1 MKKLELNDKEKL
13 LMYGLVTYPHSTD
26 KQLSEQLNLKHSTV
40 TSIRHRLRKNE
51 YFRSII
57 IPNLQSM
64 GCKMLV
70 TIYTD
75 FSPLIPLD
83 ERVEI
88 TGRTIEVFDEIFL
101 SVGDQDKGF
110 SLSLSKDYASIGKIN
125 DIRTETFGG
134 RGLLEDQYPNMVVF
148 PFEISKIYRFFNFSH
163 LLKESF
169 DLDFETE
176 ETFGSVE
183 ISNREDS
190 NFSETE
196 KSVYFMI
203 VKYPEL
209 SDSSIGREIGISRH
223 TVSRLKR
230 RFRNENLIRRVTLP
244 NLNKLNFEILT
255 FFHIRFDPSNPPDIE
270 RDESAS
276 LMSNSTILFASR
288 MFESVMVS
296 IHKNYDSYKRDRT
309 NILQILKE
317 NKWIVENPIINS
329 YSLNS
334 LIFIKDFKFAP
345 ITGKILGYDFLI

>member
-1 MKKLELNDKEKL
+1 MKKLELNNKEKL
-13 LMYGLVTYPHSTD
+13 TLYGIVKYPNSTD
-26 KQLSEQLNLKHSTV
+26 KQLSEKLNLKHSTI
-40 TSIRHRLRKNE
+40 TSIKHRLRKNE

-57 IPNLQSM
+57 IPNLQNM

-110 SLSLSKDYASIGKIN
+110 SLSLSKDYATIGKIN
-125 DIRTETFGG
+125 DIRTVTFGG
-134 RGLLEDQYPNMVVF
+134 RGLLENKYPNMIIF
-148 PFEISKIYRFFNFSH
+148 PFEISKVYRFFNFSY
-163 LLKESF
+163 LLREF
-169 DLDFETE
+169 FNLDFKLDKK
-176 ETFGSVE
+176 FSDVE
-183 ISNREDS
+183 ITDVEDIS
-190 NFSETE
+190 FSETE
-196 KSVYFMI
+196 KSIFFLLI
-203 VKYPEL
+203 KYPEL
-209 SDSSIGREIGISRH
+209 SDSSIGRELGISRH

-230 RFRNENLIRRVTLP
+230 RFRTENLIRRVTLP
-244 NLNKLNFEILT
+244 NLKKLRFEILT
-255 FFHIRFDPSNPPDIE
+255 FFHIRFDPSNPPNIE
-270 RDESAS
+270 RDEAAS
-276 LMSNSTILFASR
+276 LMSNSTIFFATR

-296 IHKNYDSYKRDRT
+296 IYSNYDSYKNDRT
-309 NILQILKE
+309 NIMQILKE

>member
-1 MKKLELNDKEKL
+1 MKKLELNNKEKL
-13 LMYGLVTYPHSTD
+13 TLYGLVTYPYSTD
-26 KQLSEQLNLKHSTV
+26 KQLSEQLNLKHSTI

-57 IPNLQSM
+57 IPNLQNM

-110 SLSLSKDYASIGKIN
+110 SLSLSKDYATIGKIN
-125 DIRTETFGG
+125 DIRTITFGG
-134 RGLLEDQYPNMVVF
+134 RGLLEDKYPNMVVF
-148 PFEISKIYRFFNFSH
+148 PFEISKVYRFFNFSY

-169 DLDFETE
+169 NLDLETE
-176 ETFGSVE
+176 ETFRYVE
-183 ISNREDS
+183 ISNREDI

-196 KSVYFMI
+196 KSVYFML

-223 TVSRLKR
+223 TISRLKR
-230 RFRNENLIRRVTLP
+230 RFRSENLIRRVTLP
-244 NLNKLNFEILT
+244 DLKKLNFEILT

-270 RDESAS
+270 RDEAAS

-296 IHKNYDSYKRDRT
+296 IYSNYDSYKRDRT
-309 NILQILKE
+309 NITQILKE
-317 NKWIVENPIINS
+317 NKWIVENPVINS

>member
-1 MKKLELNDKEKL
+1 
-13 LMYGLVTYPHSTD
+13 
-26 KQLSEQLNLKHSTV
+26 
-40 TSIRHRLRKNE
+40 
-51 YFRSII
+51 
-57 IPNLQSM
+57 
-64 GCKMLV
+64 
-70 TIYTD
+70 
-75 FSPLIPLD
+75 
-83 ERVEI
+83 
-88 TGRTIEVFDEIFL
+88 
-101 SVGDQDKGF
+101 
-110 SLSLSKDYASIGKIN
+110 
-125 DIRTETFGG
+125 
-134 RGLLEDQYPNMVVF
+134 
-148 PFEISKIYRFFNFSH
+148 
-163 LLKESF
+163 
-169 DLDFETE
+169 
-176 ETFGSVE
+176 
-183 ISNREDS
+183 
-190 NFSETE
+190 
-196 KSVYFMI
+196 MI

-230 RFRNENLIRRVTLP
+230 RFRNENLIRRITLP